1 MYGRH
6 RYKQNR
12 LTTAQPGDL
21 IVMLYDGMLKFMDV
35 VINAMDEKDYAQAGI
50 HVSKVVDI
58 VAYLQAVL
66 RTDAAPDLAASL
78 DTTYSSWSLHLVQ
91 ANVNKDKDKFINLR
105 EQMQGLRDAW
115 DEINQAAANAGSE
128 AKNP

>member
-35 VINAMDEKDYAQAGI
+35 VIKATEDDDHAETGL

-58 VAYLQAVL
+58 IAYLQAVL
-66 RTDAAPDLAASL
+66 RTDVAPELAQSL
-78 DTTYSSWSLHLVQ
+78 DTTYTSWSLHLVQ
-91 ANVNKDKDKFINLR
+91 ANVNKDMEMFKNIR
-105 EQMQGLRDAW
+105 EQIQGLREAW
-115 DEINQAAANAGSE
+115 AEASQKAADEENNGAQQ
-128 AKNP
+128 

>member
-6 RYKQNR
+6 RYKQDR

-35 VINAMDEKDYAQAGI
+35 VITSLEKEDYAQVGI

-66 RTDAAPDLAASL
+66 RTDAAPDLSASL

-91 ANVNKDKDKFINLR
+91 ANVNKDKEKVITLR

-115 DEINQAAANAGSE
+115 DEINQAAATAGKE
-128 AKNP
+128 AKNQ

>member
-6 RYKQNR
+6 RYKQDR

-35 VINAMDEKDYAQAGI
+35 VITSLEKEDYAQVGI

-66 RTDAAPDLAASL
+66 RTDAAPDLSASL

-91 ANVNKDKDKFINLR
+91 ANVNKDKEKFINLR

-115 DEINQAAANAGSE
+115 DEINQAAATAGKE

>member
-35 VINAMDEKDYAQAGI
+35 VINAMDEKDYAQVGI

>member
-21 IVMLYDGMLKFMDV
+21 VVMLYDGMLKFMDLA
-35 VINAMDEKDYAQAGI
+35 IDGCEENDM
-50 HVSKVVDI
+50 SKLGANLSKALDI

-66 RTDAAPDLAASL
+66 RTDHAPDLSQSL
-78 DTTYSSWSLHLVQ
+78 DHTYTSWSLFLVQ
-91 ANVNKDKDKFINLR
+91 ANMGRDADEMRRIRL
-105 EQMQGLRDAW
+105 QMQGLRDAW
-115 DEINQAAANAGSE
+115 DEANRQIQTADAE
-128 AKNP
+128 QKAP